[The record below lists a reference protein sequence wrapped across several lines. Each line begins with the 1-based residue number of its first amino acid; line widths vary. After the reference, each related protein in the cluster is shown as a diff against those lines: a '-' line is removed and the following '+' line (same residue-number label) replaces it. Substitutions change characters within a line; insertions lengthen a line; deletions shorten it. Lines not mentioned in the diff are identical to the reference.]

1 MVAPMMSVFT
11 QLTLAMIPVASAEA
25 GRCQHVRSADITGVE
40 APAVIVLG
48 ERRGTQPDLSRAA
61 RVVRALARQDDVT
74 LAMQAVGK
82 GHQPVL
88 DRWSEDEISLSDL
101 PGLVRL
107 ETEWGFAF
115 APYRNLFLTTRGGVE
130 LVAIGQ
136 VAELLPEGQTVP
148 MPPSYMHVLSEA
160 TDDHPLPVQSEPDFV
175 QTVTWMDHR
184 LAGEA
189 IASWDRQGYLVILA
203 DRFHVEGGKGISWQA
218 QRLTPEPVHAFLLA
232 DAEASCYAAD
242 RIWK

>member
-1 MVAPMMSVFT
+1 MVAAMMSVFT
-11 QLTLAMIPVASAEA
+11 PLLLALLPAAAAEPGLCQIVRQKAITDVAP
-25 GRCQHVRSADITGVE
+25 
-40 APAVIVLG
+40 PAVIVLG
-48 ERRGTQPDLSRAA
+48 ERRGTQPDLARATRA
-61 RVVRALARQDDVT
+61 VRGLVRQGDVT

-82 GHQPVL
+82 AHQPVL
-88 DRWSEDEISLSDL
+88 DRWTDEEISLTDL

-107 ETEWGFAF
+107 EAEWGFAF
-115 APYRNLFLTTRGGVE
+115 APYRNLFLTARAGVK

-136 VAELLPEGQTVP
+136 VPELRPPGQTVP

-160 TDDHPLPVQSEPDFV
+160 TDDHPLPVESEPDFV

-184 LAGEA
+184 LAA
-189 IASWDRQGYLVILA
+189 AAVASWDRQGYLVILA

-232 DAEASCYAAD
+232 DGDASCYAAD
-242 RIWK
+242 RVWR